1 MNHGIAGYMRNER
14 ESLPHKTRFR
24 IRDPGEGMTEETTT
38 PPADDEMALAQL
50 EKDGFEGLI
59 GSLLESPEPQIRRHS
74 AYLLG
79 ISGNHDAIPYLV
91 CALKD
96 QEKPVRE
103 QAAIAL
109 AQLGKASVVPLVT
122 LLRDHVWQTR
132 YRAAEALGRIQDE
145 RSMEPLVAS
154 LNDERDHVRYM
165 AAKALGQL
173 RNEYAVPFLKVNLKD
188 SNEFVRSSAVTALGL
203 IGGEKAKEALLQARE
218 GEQAPNVQKAI
229 ESALKQVSA

>member
-1 MNHGIAGYMRNER
+1 
-14 ESLPHKTRFR
+14 
-24 IRDPGEGMTEETTT
+24 MTEETTT
-38 PPADDEMALAQL
+38 PLTDDEKALAQL
-50 EKDGFEGLI
+50 EKDGFDGLT
-59 GSLLESPEPQIRRHS
+59 GSLLESPEPQVRRHS

-96 QEKPVRE
+96 REKAVRE

-132 YRAAEALGRIQDE
+132 YRAAEALGQIRDE
-145 RSMEPLVAS
+145 RSIEPLVAS

-165 AAKALGQL
+165 AAKALGQI
-173 RNEYAVPFLKVNLKD
+173 RNEYAIPFLIVLLKD
-188 SNEFVRSSAVTALGL
+188 ENTFVRSSAASSLGL
-203 IGGEKAKEALLQARE
+203 IGGGKAKDALTRARE
-218 GEQAPNVQKAI
+218 SEQAPNVREAI